1 MSNFLF
7 GTEIRMIQINP
18 EGWMVGVWDGD
29 NWEISHPFWD
39 PDWPS
44 HQNPTNYNTGRC
56 SKEMPELV
64 SSSARDTSVKSAQG
78 VLVSSRPIDRTPG
91 IPGSDKNGKGGV
103 REE

>member
-29 NWEISHPFWD
+29 SWEISHPFWD

-56 SKEMPELV
+56 SKEMPYFL
-64 SSSARDTSVKSAQG
+64 
-78 VLVSSRPIDRTPG
+78 RTVQFDEKIG
-91 IPGSDKNGKGGV
+91 WAGGEKNVVVVVGGD
-103 REE
+103 